1 MTKQEAAIKYITENY
16 LEFNRLRHDIVSD
29 KLQIRMEA
37 DLESS
42 TTQGAS
48 VQRSKAAV
56 QNGSELW
63 REMTKH
69 DINSI
74 VCHCAQ
80 EYDANI
86 TSREVMTALQSDLIP
101 DVHPLREYINALPAW
116 KPESGDWIDFVASQ
130 VRVKNNDNKV
140 SGNNNDNTDNLRPNQ
155 YPLGA
160 QGEENTQQPKQLDST
175 TFQSTPFAHEA
186 HRGPRCSQQHS
197 ERLGEAYKND
207 NIDNFRGNQYPC
219 RDEDDL
225 NQQLKQL
232 DSTTYSAR
240 NNTASGE
247 GNNTTPDR
255 PRGLSERTSCCQ
267 TTTLLDRP
275 YGAERPMNLTGEADL
290 TVSEAHDLTSN
301 SSQRE
306 RSEAERLWRV
316 CFKKWFVAMVA
327 SWMKDEVV
335 NHQVLVL
342 IGKQGIFKTTW
353 LEHLIP
359 PHLRAYACKLANS
372 NDLNKDERL
381 RIAEFGLISLDEI
394 DSMNNRE
401 LNQLKSVITATDVNE
416 RAAYAYTKER
426 RVRLA
431 SFCASGNRR
440 DFLTDITG
448 NRRWLPF
455 EVESIQNPFYSI
467 LPYEQMYAQAWA
479 LAQDPMFSYW
489 FDLDEIEVLEEHNQ
503 HFRDE
508 SNEEQLLPI
517 LFDVPAEG
525 RGEFMTTAQISE
537 RLVSYGNIKKPMAL
551 SRLGMVLGGIGYR
564 AVTRK
569 INNTRARGWIV
580 YQRDTEE
587 INSLKRL
594 LKDG

>member
-16 LEFNRLRHDIVSD
+16 LDFDALRHDIVSD
-29 KLQIRMEA
+29 KLQVRCAHSLGDEA
-37 DLESS
+37 MRRLGER
-42 TTQGAS
+42 Q
-48 VQRSKAAV
+48 
-56 QNGSELW
+56 EYW

-74 VCHCAQ
+74 VCHCAR

-86 TSREVMTALQSDLIP
+86 TSREVLTALQSDLIP
-101 DVHPLREYINALPAW
+101 DVHPLREYILSLRPYT
-116 KPESGDWIDFVASQ
+116 PDQPDWIDLVAKQ
-130 VRVKNNDNKV
+130 VSVKNNNAECGINK
-140 SGNNNDNTDNLRPNQ
+140 DNLNNLCARPISALAKEDIS
-155 YPLGA
+155 PL
-160 QGEENTQQPKQLDST
+160 
-175 TFQSTPFAHEA
+175 
-186 HRGPRCSQQHS
+186 SQQQS
-197 ERLGEAYKND
+197 VSSPLSNVLISLRSNDRVAYGEAEELSMLSSEK
-207 NIDNFRGNQYPC
+207 
-219 RDEDDL
+219 
-225 NQQLKQL
+225 
-232 DSTTYSAR
+232 SAPLSSP
-240 NNTASGE
+240 NNPA
-247 GNNTTPDR
+247 N
-255 PRGLSERTSCCQ
+255 
-267 TTTLLDRP
+267 
-275 YGAERPMNLTGEADL
+275 A
-290 TVSEAHDLTSN
+290 
-301 SSQRE
+301 
-306 RSEAERLWRV
+306 LWRT

-342 IGKQGIFKTTW
+342 IGRQGIYKTTW

-372 NDLNKDERL
+372 ADLNKDERL

-455 EVESIQNPFYSI
+455 EVESIQNPYYTT
-467 LPYEQMYAQAWA
+467 LPYDLMYAQAWA
-479 LAQDPMFSYW
+479 LVQDPTFSYW
-489 FDLDEIEVLEEHNQ
+489 FELDEIEVLEAHNQ

-525 RGEFMTTAQISE
+525 KGEFMTTAQISE
-537 RLVSYGNIKKPMAL
+537 RLVTYGNIKKPMAL
-551 SRLGMVLGGIGYR
+551 SRLGMVLGQQGYQPVRPRIGGIK
-564 AVTRK
+564 T
-569 INNTRARGWIV
+569 RGWLV
-580 YQRDTEE
+580 YQRDTSE
-587 INSLKRL
+587 INALKGL
-594 LKDG
+594 LKNG

>member
-1 MTKQEAAIKYITENY
+1 MNKQECAIKYVEDNY
-16 LEFNRLRHDIVSD
+16 LQFNRLRHDIIAD
-29 KLQIRMEA
+29 KLQVRCAHPIGDRLRAPHDTSVAGDPAEA
-37 DLESS
+37 KGERQD
-42 TTQGAS
+42 Q
-48 VQRSKAAV
+48 
-56 QNGSELW
+56 W

-74 VCHCAQ
+74 VCHAAQ

-101 DVHPLREYINALPAW
+101 DVHPLREYILSLQPYT
-116 KPESGDWIDFVASQ
+116 PDQPDWIDLVAQ
-130 VRVKNNDNKV
+130 KVTVKPSLLSD
-140 SGNNNDNTDNLRPNQ
+140 
-155 YPLGA
+155 
-160 QGEENTQQPKQLDST
+160 
-175 TFQSTPFAHEA
+175 
-186 HRGPRCSQQHS
+186 
-197 ERLGEAYKND
+197 
-207 NIDNFRGNQYPC
+207 
-219 RDEDDL
+219 
-225 NQQLKQL
+225 
-232 DSTTYSAR
+232 
-240 NNTASGE
+240 
-247 GNNTTPDR
+247 DR
-255 PRGLSERTSCCQ
+255 PKGLLDRTSCCE
-267 TTTLLDRP
+267 TTCSTPKSHELFQGPRTLRDRTE
-275 YGAERPMNLTGEADL
+275 GAERPMESL
-290 TVSEAHDLTSN
+290 SEAC
-301 SSQRE
+301 E
-306 RSEAERLWRV
+306 RSKADRLWRG

-455 EVESIQNPFYSI
+455 EVVSIQNPFTTI
-467 LPYEQMYAQAWA
+467 LPYERMYAQAWA
-479 LAQDPMFSYW
+479 LAQDPLFSYW
-489 FDLDEIEVLEEHNQ
+489 FDLEEIEVLEQHNQ
-503 HFRDE
+503 YFRDE

-537 RLVSYGNIKKPMAL
+537 RLVTYGNIKKPMAL
-551 SRLGMVLGGIGYR
+551 SRLGMVLGAAGYR
-564 AVTRK
+564 STRPK
-569 INNTRARGWIV
+569 IGGRLIRGWLV
-580 YQRDTEE
+580 YQRDTDEVA
-587 INSLKRL
+587 SLRRL
-594 LKDG
+594 LKE

>member
-1 MTKQEAAIKYITENY
+1 MKFIEDNY
-16 LEFNRLRHDIVSD
+16 LQFSRLRHDVISD
-29 KLQIRMEA
+29 KLQVRVAHPIGDRLEA
-37 DLESS
+37 KGER
-42 TTQGAS
+42 QE
-48 VQRSKAAV
+48 Q
-56 QNGSELW
+56 W

-80 EYDANI
+80 ECDMNI

-101 DVHPLREYINALPAW
+101 DVHPLREYILSLP
-116 KPESGDWIDFVASQ
+116 PFTPDQPDWIDWVAQQ
-130 VRVKNNDNKV
+130 VRIADSAS
-140 SGNNNDNTDNLRPNQ
+140 SGVQELRSSGVTSEPARSATEPSE
-155 YPLGA
+155 PLTIGSNA
-160 QGEENTQQPKQLDST
+160 DA
-175 TFQSTPFAHEA
+175 FW
-186 HRGPRCSQQHS
+186 
-197 ERLGEAYKND
+197 
-207 NIDNFRGNQYPC
+207 
-219 RDEDDL
+219 
-225 NQQLKQL
+225 
-232 DSTTYSAR
+232 
-240 NNTASGE
+240 
-247 GNNTTPDR
+247 
-255 PRGLSERTSCCQ
+255 RT
-267 TTTLLDRP
+267 
-275 YGAERPMNLTGEADL
+275 
-290 TVSEAHDLTSN
+290 
-301 SSQRE
+301 
-306 RSEAERLWRV
+306 

-342 IGKQGIFKTTW
+342 IGKQGIYKTTW

-394 DSMNNRE
+394 DSMNSRE
-401 LNQLKSVITATDVNE
+401 LNQLKSIITATDVNE

-455 EVESIQNPFYSI
+455 EVESIQNPFTTL
-467 LPYEQMYAQAWA
+467 LPYERMYAQAWA
-479 LAQDPMFSYW
+479 LAQDPFFSYW
-489 FDLDEIEVLEEHNQ
+489 FDLDEIEVLEQHNQ

-525 RGEFMTTAQISE
+525 KGEFLTTAQISE
-537 RLVSYGNIKKPMAL
+537 RLVTYGNIKKPMAL
-551 SRLGMVLGGIGYR
+551 SRLGMLLGAHGFQKKTIGVQR
-564 AVTRK
+564 L
-569 INNTRARGWIV
+569 RGWLV
-580 YQRDTEE
+580 YQRSMDE
-587 INSLKRL
+587 INANKRL
-594 LKDG
+594 YAK

>member
-16 LEFNRLRHDIVSD
+16 LDYRRLRHDIVAD
-29 KLQIRMEA
+29 KLQIRIA
-37 DLESS
+37 DSLEN
-42 TTQGAS
+42 AS
-48 VQRSKAAV
+48 L
-56 QNGSELW
+56 QNAPEGLQFRGSEYW

-101 DVHPLREYINALPAW
+101 DVHPLREYVLSCGEWTEEQP
-116 KPESGDWIDFVASQ
+116 DWIDWVASQ
-130 VRVKNNDNKV
+130 VRTADNAS
-140 SGNNNDNTDNLRPNQ
+140 SGGQ
-155 YPLGA
+155 
-160 QGEENTQQPKQLDST
+160 E
-175 TFQSTPFAHEA
+175 
-186 HRGPRCSQQHS
+186 
-197 ERLGEAYKND
+197 
-207 NIDNFRGNQYPC
+207 FRGS
-219 RDEDDL
+219 EGSGVASELL
-225 NQQLKQL
+225 NI
-232 DSTTYSAR
+232 SSA
-240 NNTASGE
+240 
-247 GNNTTPDR
+247 D
-255 PRGLSERTSCCQ
+255 
-267 TTTLLDRP
+267 
-275 YGAERPMNLTGEADL
+275 
-290 TVSEAHDLTSN
+290 
-301 SSQRE
+301 
-306 RSEAERLWRV
+306 RLWRG

-455 EVESIQNPFYSI
+455 EVEEIQNPFFTL
-467 LPYEQMYAQAWA
+467 LPYERMYAQAWA
-479 LAQDPMFSYW
+479 LAQDPLFSYW

-525 RGEFMTTAQISE
+525 KGEFMTTAQISE
-537 RLVSYGNIKKPMAL
+537 RLVTYGNIKKPMAL
-551 SRLGMVLGGIGYR
+551 SRLGMVLGAAGYQSTRPKIGGR
-564 AVTRK
+564 L
-569 INNTRARGWIV
+569 IRGWLV
-580 YQRDTEE
+580 YQRDTDE
-587 INSLKRL
+587 IASLKRL
-594 LKDG
+594 LKE

>member
-16 LEFNRLRHDIVSD
+16 LDYNRLRHDVIAD
-29 KLQIRMEA
+29 KMQVRDE
-37 DLESS
+37 
-42 TTQGAS
+42 TG
-48 VQRSKAAV
+48 
-56 QNGSELW
+56 W

-101 DVHPLREYINALPAW
+101 DVHPLREYVLSCGEWTAEQP
-116 KPESGDWIDFVASQ
+116 DWIDLVASQ
-130 VRVKNNDNKV
+130 VRVRE
-140 SGNNNDNTDNLRPNQ
+140 SATDRC
-155 YPLGA
+155 
-160 QGEENTQQPKQLDST
+160 
-175 TFQSTPFAHEA
+175 EA
-186 HRGPRCSQQHS
+186 PVDRHFVAVDGR
-197 ERLGEAYKND
+197 
-207 NIDNFRGNQYPC
+207 
-219 RDEDDL
+219 
-225 NQQLKQL
+225 
-232 DSTTYSAR
+232 SAAPVVFH
-240 NNTASGE
+240 NESTAS
-247 GNNTTPDR
+247 NA
-255 PRGLSERTSCCQ
+255 SELQCSASETN
-267 TTTLLDRP
+267 
-275 YGAERPMNLTGEADL
+275 Y
-290 TVSEAHDLTSN
+290 SEATH
-301 SSQRE
+301 SSQSE
-306 RSEAERLWRV
+306 RSEADRLWRV

-342 IGKQGIFKTTW
+342 IGRQGIYKTTW

-455 EVESIQNPFYSI
+455 EVEEIQNPFYTL
-467 LPYEQMYAQAWA
+467 LPYERMYAQAWA
-479 LAQDPMFSYW
+479 LAQDPLFSYW

-551 SRLGMVLGGIGYR
+551 GRLGVLMGSMGYR
-564 AVTRK
+564 SVTRG
-569 INNTRARGWIV
+569 NRQARLRGWIV

-587 INSLKRL
+587 IAANKKL
-594 LKDG
+594 LAKECVTV

>member
-1 MTKQEAAIKYITENY
+1 MNKQECAIKYVEDNY
-16 LEFNRLRHDIVSD
+16 LQFNRLRHDIIAD
-29 KLQIRMEA
+29 KLQVRCAHPIGDRLRAPHDTSVAGDPAEA
-37 DLESS
+37 KGER
-42 TTQGAS
+42 QE
-48 VQRSKAAV
+48 Q
-56 QNGSELW
+56 W

-74 VCHCAQ
+74 VCHAAQ

-101 DVHPLREYINALPAW
+101 DVHPLREYILSLQPYT
-116 KPESGDWIDFVASQ
+116 PDQPDWIDLVAQ
-130 VRVKNNDNKV
+130 KVTVKPSLLSD
-140 SGNNNDNTDNLRPNQ
+140 
-155 YPLGA
+155 
-160 QGEENTQQPKQLDST
+160 
-175 TFQSTPFAHEA
+175 
-186 HRGPRCSQQHS
+186 
-197 ERLGEAYKND
+197 
-207 NIDNFRGNQYPC
+207 
-219 RDEDDL
+219 
-225 NQQLKQL
+225 
-232 DSTTYSAR
+232 
-240 NNTASGE
+240 
-247 GNNTTPDR
+247 DR
-255 PRGLSERTSCCQ
+255 PKGLLDRTSCCE
-267 TTTLLDRP
+267 TTCSTPKSHELFQGPRTLRDRTE
-275 YGAERPMNLTGEADL
+275 GAERPMESL
-290 TVSEAHDLTSN
+290 SEAC
-301 SSQRE
+301 E
-306 RSEAERLWRV
+306 RSKAERLWRG

-455 EVESIQNPFYSI
+455 EVESIQNPFTTI
-467 LPYEQMYAQAWA
+467 LPYERMYAQAWA
-479 LAQDPMFSYW
+479 LAQDPLFSYW
-489 FDLDEIEVLEEHNQ
+489 FDLEEIEVLEQHNQ
-503 HFRDE
+503 YFRDE

-537 RLVSYGNIKKPMAL
+537 RLVTYGNIKKPMAL
-551 SRLGMVLGGIGYR
+551 SRLGMVLGAAGYR
-564 AVTRK
+564 STRPK
-569 INNTRARGWIV
+569 IGGRLIRGWLV
-580 YQRDTEE
+580 YQRDTDEVA
-587 INSLKRL
+587 SLRRL
-594 LKDG
+594 LKE

>member
-1 MTKQEAAIKYITENY
+1 MTKQECAIKYITENY
-16 LEFNRLRHDIVSD
+16 LDYNRLRHDVIAD
-29 KLQIRMEA
+29 KMQVRDE
-37 DLESS
+37 
-42 TTQGAS
+42 TG
-48 VQRSKAAV
+48 
-56 QNGSELW
+56 W

-74 VCHCAQ
+74 VCHAAQ

-101 DVHPLREYINALPAW
+101 DVHPLREYVLSCGEWTAEQP
-116 KPESGDWIDFVASQ
+116 DWIDLVASQ
-130 VRVKNNDNKV
+130 VHVRE
-140 SGNNNDNTDNLRPNQ
+140 SATDRC
-155 YPLGA
+155 
-160 QGEENTQQPKQLDST
+160 
-175 TFQSTPFAHEA
+175 EA
-186 HRGPRCSQQHS
+186 PVDRHFVAVDGR
-197 ERLGEAYKND
+197 
-207 NIDNFRGNQYPC
+207 
-219 RDEDDL
+219 
-225 NQQLKQL
+225 
-232 DSTTYSAR
+232 SAAPVVFH
-240 NNTASGE
+240 NESTAS
-247 GNNTTPDR
+247 NA
-255 PRGLSERTSCCQ
+255 SELQCSASETN
-267 TTTLLDRP
+267 
-275 YGAERPMNLTGEADL
+275 Y
-290 TVSEAHDLTSN
+290 SEATH
-301 SSQRE
+301 SSQSE
-306 RSEAERLWRV
+306 RSEADRLWRV

-455 EVESIQNPFYSI
+455 EVESIQNPFYTL
-467 LPYEQMYAQAWA
+467 LPYERMYAQAWA
-479 LAQDPMFSYW
+479 LAQDPLFSYW

-525 RGEFMTTAQISE
+525 KGEFMTTAQISE
-537 RLVSYGNIKKPMAL
+537 RLVTYGNIKKPMAL
-551 SRLGMVLGGIGYR
+551 GRLGVLMGSMGYR
-564 AVTRK
+564 SVTRG
-569 INNTRARGWIV
+569 NRQARLRGWIV

-587 INSLKRL
+587 IAANKKL
-594 LKDG
+594 LAKECVTV

>member
-1 MTKQEAAIKYITENY
+1 MTKQECAIKYITENY
-16 LEFNRLRHDIVSD
+16 LDYRRLRHDIIAD
-29 KLQIRMEA
+29 KLQVRLLGDEA
-37 DLESS
+37 KGKRQEYW
-42 TTQGAS
+42 
-48 VQRSKAAV
+48 K
-56 QNGSELW
+56 ELS
-63 REMTKH
+63 KH

-101 DVHPLREYINALPAW
+101 DVHPLREYVLSCGEWTEEQP
-116 KPESGDWIDFVASQ
+116 DWIDWVASQ
-130 VRVKNNDNKV
+130 VRVK
-140 SGNNNDNTDNLRPNQ
+140 
-155 YPLGA
+155 PLG
-160 QGEENTQQPKQLDST
+160 D
-175 TFQSTPFAHEA
+175 EA
-186 HRGPRCSQQHS
+186 KGD
-197 ERLGEAYKND
+197 K
-207 NIDNFRGNQYPC
+207 
-219 RDEDDL
+219 
-225 NQQLKQL
+225 
-232 DSTTYSAR
+232 AR
-240 NNTASGE
+240 GE
-247 GNNTTPDR
+247 G
-255 PRGLSERTSCCQ
+255 
-267 TTTLLDRP
+267 
-275 YGAERPMNLTGEADL
+275 
-290 TVSEAHDLTSN
+290 
-301 SSQRE
+301 
-306 RSEAERLWRV
+306 LWRG

-455 EVESIQNPFYSI
+455 EVESIQNPFYTI
-467 LPYEQMYAQAWA
+467 LPYERMYAQAWA
-479 LAQDPMFSYW
+479 LAQDPLFSYW

-517 LFDVPAEG
+517 LFDLPAEG

-537 RLVSYGNIKKPMAL
+537 RLVTYGNIKKPMAL
-551 SRLGMVLGGIGYR
+551 SRLGMVLGTAGYK
-564 AVTRK
+564 ATKRK
-569 INNTRARGWIV
+569 IGNTQTRGWIV
-580 YQRDTEE
+580 YQRDTDE
-587 INSLKRL
+587 ISALRRI
-594 LKDG
+594 LKD

>member
-16 LEFNRLRHDIVSD
+16 LDYNRLRHDIVSD
-29 KLQIRMEA
+29 KLQIRGPYLTSPSEA
-37 DLESS
+37 PHD
-42 TTQGAS
+42 TS
-48 VQRSKAAV
+48 VVGGPARGGTKDVGNPARGGTKG
-56 QNGSELW
+56 NGGSARGGREGGLVGGDGEGLW

-101 DVHPLREYINALPAW
+101 DVHPLREYVLSCGEWTEEQP
-116 KPESGDWIDFVASQ
+116 DWIDMVARQ
-130 VRVKNNDNKV
+130 VRVK
-140 SGNNNDNTDNLRPNQ
+140 
-155 YPLGA
+155 PLG
-160 QGEENTQQPKQLDST
+160 
-175 TFQSTPFAHEA
+175 
-186 HRGPRCSQQHS
+186 
-197 ERLGEAYKND
+197 
-207 NIDNFRGNQYPC
+207 
-219 RDEDDL
+219 DETKGD
-225 NQQLKQL
+225 K
-232 DSTTYSAR
+232 AR
-240 NNTASGE
+240 GE
-247 GNNTTPDR
+247 G
-255 PRGLSERTSCCQ
+255 
-267 TTTLLDRP
+267 
-275 YGAERPMNLTGEADL
+275 
-290 TVSEAHDLTSN
+290 
-301 SSQRE
+301 
-306 RSEAERLWRV
+306 LWRT

-342 IGKQGIFKTTW
+342 IGRQGIYKTTW

-372 NDLNKDERL
+372 NELNKDERL

-455 EVESIQNPFYSI
+455 EVESIQNPFYTT
-467 LPYEQMYAQAWA
+467 LPYERIYAQAWA
-479 LAQDPMFSYW
+479 LAQDPTFSYW
-489 FDLDEIEVLEEHNQ
+489 FELDEIEVLEEHNQ

-525 RGEFMTTAQISE
+525 KGEFMTTAQISE
-537 RLVSYGNIKKPMAL
+537 RLVTYGNIKKPMAL
-551 SRLGMVLGGIGYR
+551 SRLGMVLANGGYR

-569 INNTRARGWIV
+569 AGSGRARGWIV
-580 YQRDTEE
+580 YQRDNDE
-587 INSLKRL
+587 IMSLKRL
-594 LKDG
+594 LKD

>member
-1 MTKQEAAIKYITENY
+1 MTKQETAIKYITENY
-16 LEFNRLRHDIVSD
+16 LDFNRLRHDVIAD
-29 KLQIRMEA
+29 KLQVRLLGDEA
-37 DLESS
+37 KGKRQEYW
-42 TTQGAS
+42 
-48 VQRSKAAV
+48 K
-56 QNGSELW
+56 ELS
-63 REMTKH
+63 KH

-101 DVHPLREYINALPAW
+101 DVHPLREYVLSCGEWTEEQP
-116 KPESGDWIDFVASQ
+116 DWIDFVARQ
-130 VRVKNNDNKV
+130 VRVKNNDDKV

-160 QGEENTQQPKQLDST
+160 QGEDKNQQPIQLDPT
-175 TFQSTPFAHEA
+175 T
-186 HRGPRCSQQHS
+186 C
-197 ERLGEAYKND
+197 
-207 NIDNFRGNQYPC
+207 
-219 RDEDDL
+219 
-225 NQQLKQL
+225 
-232 DSTTYSAR
+232 SAR

-247 GNNTTPDR
+247 GYDLNDNNDNLQSTPKSRLFRGPRGNQLPAAPEENNSTPSYTTLHNTTP
-255 PRGLSERTSCCQ
+255 S
-267 TTTLLDRP
+267 
-275 YGAERPMNLTGEADL
+275 AD
-290 TVSEAHDLTSN
+290 
-301 SSQRE
+301 
-306 RSEAERLWRV
+306 RLWRG

-455 EVESIQNPFYSI
+455 EVEEIQNPFYTL
-467 LPYEQMYAQAWA
+467 LPYERMYAQAWA
-479 LAQDPMFSYW
+479 LAQDPLFSYW
-489 FDLDEIEVLEEHNQ
+489 FDLDEIEVLEQHNLQ
-503 HFRDE
+503 FRDE

-525 RGEFMTTAQISE
+525 KGEFMTTAQISE
-537 RLVSYGNIKKPMAL
+537 RLVTYGNIKKPMAL
-551 SRLGMVLGGIGYR
+551 GRLGVLMGSMGYR
-564 AVTRK
+564 SVTRG
-569 INNTRARGWIV
+569 NRQARLRGWIV

-587 INSLKRL
+587 IAANKKL
-594 LKDG
+594 LAKECVTV

>member
-1 MTKQEAAIKYITENY
+1 MTKQECAIKYITENY
-16 LEFNRLRHDIVSD
+16 LDYNRLRHDVIAD
-29 KLQIRMEA
+29 KMQVRDE
-37 DLESS
+37 
-42 TTQGAS
+42 TG
-48 VQRSKAAV
+48 
-56 QNGSELW
+56 W

-74 VCHCAQ
+74 VCHAAQ

-101 DVHPLREYINALPAW
+101 DVHPLREYVLSCGEWTAEQP
-116 KPESGDWIDFVASQ
+116 DWIDLVASQ
-130 VRVKNNDNKV
+130 VHVRE
-140 SGNNNDNTDNLRPNQ
+140 SATDRC
-155 YPLGA
+155 
-160 QGEENTQQPKQLDST
+160 
-175 TFQSTPFAHEA
+175 EA
-186 HRGPRCSQQHS
+186 PVDRHFVAVDGR
-197 ERLGEAYKND
+197 
-207 NIDNFRGNQYPC
+207 
-219 RDEDDL
+219 
-225 NQQLKQL
+225 
-232 DSTTYSAR
+232 SAAPVVFH
-240 NNTASGE
+240 NESTAS
-247 GNNTTPDR
+247 NA
-255 PRGLSERTSCCQ
+255 SELQCSASETN
-267 TTTLLDRP
+267 
-275 YGAERPMNLTGEADL
+275 Y
-290 TVSEAHDLTSN
+290 SEATH
-301 SSQRE
+301 SSQSE
-306 RSEAERLWRV
+306 RSEADRLWRV

-455 EVESIQNPFYSI
+455 EVESIQNPFYTL
-467 LPYEQMYAQAWA
+467 LPYERMYAQAWA
-479 LAQDPMFSYW
+479 LAQDPLFSYW

-525 RGEFMTTAQISE
+525 KGEFMTTAQISE

-551 SRLGMVLGGIGYR
+551 GRLGVLMGSMGYR
-564 AVTRK
+564 SVTRG
-569 INNTRARGWIV
+569 NRQARLRGWIV

-587 INSLKRL
+587 IAANKKL
-594 LKDG
+594 LAKECVTV

>member
-1 MTKQEAAIKYITENY
+1 MTKQECAIKYITENY
-16 LEFNRLRHDIVSD
+16 LDYNRLRHDVIAD
-29 KLQIRMEA
+29 KMQVRDE
-37 DLESS
+37 
-42 TTQGAS
+42 TG
-48 VQRSKAAV
+48 
-56 QNGSELW
+56 W

-74 VCHCAQ
+74 VCHAAQ

-101 DVHPLREYINALPAW
+101 DVHPLREYVLSCGEWTAEQP
-116 KPESGDWIDFVASQ
+116 DWIDLVASQ
-130 VRVKNNDNKV
+130 VHVRE
-140 SGNNNDNTDNLRPNQ
+140 SATDRC
-155 YPLGA
+155 
-160 QGEENTQQPKQLDST
+160 
-175 TFQSTPFAHEA
+175 EA
-186 HRGPRCSQQHS
+186 PVDRHFVAVDGR
-197 ERLGEAYKND
+197 
-207 NIDNFRGNQYPC
+207 
-219 RDEDDL
+219 
-225 NQQLKQL
+225 
-232 DSTTYSAR
+232 SAAPVVFH
-240 NNTASGE
+240 NESTAS
-247 GNNTTPDR
+247 TACK
-255 PRGLSERTSCCQ
+255 LQCSASETN
-267 TTTLLDRP
+267 
-275 YGAERPMNLTGEADL
+275 Y
-290 TVSEAHDLTSN
+290 SEATH
-301 SSQRE
+301 SSQSE
-306 RSEAERLWRV
+306 RSEADRLWRV
-316 CFKKWFVAMVA
+316 CLKKWFVAMVA

-455 EVESIQNPFYSI
+455 EVEEIQNPFYTL
-467 LPYEQMYAQAWA
+467 LPYERMYAQAWA
-479 LAQDPMFSYW
+479 LAQDPLFSYW

-537 RLVSYGNIKKPMAL
+537 RLVTYGNIKKPMAL
-551 SRLGMVLGGIGYR
+551 GRLGVLMGSMGYR
-564 AVTRK
+564 SVTRG
-569 INNTRARGWIV
+569 NRQARLRGWIV

-587 INSLKRL
+587 IATNKKL
-594 LKDG
+594 LAKECVTV